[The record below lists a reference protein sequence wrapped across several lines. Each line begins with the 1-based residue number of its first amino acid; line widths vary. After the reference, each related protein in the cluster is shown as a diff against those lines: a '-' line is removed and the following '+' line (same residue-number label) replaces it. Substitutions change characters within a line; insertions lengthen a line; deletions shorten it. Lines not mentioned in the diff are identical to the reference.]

1 LGYSALQNQNFSSS
15 TNSNNT
21 AVGFHAGILT
31 TTGSNNTAIGTQ
43 TLDALTDGDNNTAV
57 GNGALSSSTQDSGNT
72 AVGSRALEDL
82 NYGSSSSASR
92 NTAVGYLAGRDIST
106 GLRNICIGALAGGSG
121 TGNMDTEQDNIII
134 GNDGGQNMSLNK
146 NICIGQETNIQN
158 HENSIV
164 LGYNVDSVSSNTF
177 TFGINDGA
185 NRVHCTFTGSA
196 TFTRVSDE
204 RYKEDI
210 QNNTDCGLDF
220 INDLRPITF
229 KWKPKS
235 KIDSSLPDY
244 DKDKTESEHKQKI
257 YGLVAQEVKQA
268 LDKHNITDFDGWHL
282 DERTGIQSI
291 SGEMFVMPLIK
302 AVQELSAQ
310 VTALQAEVKTLKG

>member
-1 LGYSALQNQNFSSS
+1 
-15 TNSNNT
+15 
-21 AVGFHAGILT
+21 
-31 TTGSNNTAIGTQ
+31 
-43 TLDALTDGDNNTAV
+43 
-57 GNGALSSSTQDSGNT
+57 
-72 AVGSRALEDL
+72 
-82 NYGSSSSASR
+82 
-92 NTAVGYLAGRDIST
+92 
-106 GLRNICIGALAGGSG
+106 
-121 TGNMDTEQDNIII
+121 MDTEQDNIII
-134 GNDGGQNMSLNK
+134 GNDGGQNMSFNK

-177 TFGINDGA
+177 TFGINDGSD
-185 NRVHCTFTGSA
+185 RVFCTFTGSA
-196 TFTRVSDE
+196 SFSRVSDE
-204 RYKEDI
+204 RYKEEI

-235 KIDSSLPDY
+235 KIDESLPDY
-244 DKDKTESEHKQKI
+244 DKDKTEAVHKQKI

-268 LDKHNITDFDGWHL
+268 LDKHSITDFDGWHL

-302 AVQELSAQ
+302 AVQELSAKNN
-310 VTALQAEVKTLKG
+310 ALEERIKVLEG